1 MGRYK
6 RYSKELKI
14 KVAKEAALP
23 EHERCEH
30 IIADKYGVMP
40 WTVEKWRALYLE
52 YGEMGL
58 SKEFNKA
65 VKDDRVVAL
74 EKENANYISRKPTI
88 ITTS

>member
-14 KVAKEAALP
+14 KIAKEAALP

-58 SKEFNKA
+58 PSKCKPGLKFPFIYIHRYEH
-65 VKDDRVVAL
+65 RVARMPR
-74 EKENANYISRKPTI
+74 Y
-88 ITTS
+88 